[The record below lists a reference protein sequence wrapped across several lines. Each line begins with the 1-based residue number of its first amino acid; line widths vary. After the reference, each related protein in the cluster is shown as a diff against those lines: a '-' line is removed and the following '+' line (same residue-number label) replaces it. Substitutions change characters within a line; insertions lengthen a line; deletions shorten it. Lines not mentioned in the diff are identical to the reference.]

1 LFLFNAVTTAAASAT
16 TATAAPASK
25 PLSLGVIFLTL
36 YIDLIGFSIIFPLFP
51 AMLEYYLGREG
62 HGGLLGWM
70 LANIDVLA
78 RLTGGG
84 GSYLPVLFGGVIG
97 SLYSLLQ
104 FLFAPYWGGLSDRLG
119 RRRVLLLTVAGIA
132 FSYLLWIFSGS
143 FWLFILARLFGGA
156 MSGNLSVAT
165 AAVADVTSRENRAK
179 GMGLVG
185 VAFGLGFIT
194 GPAIGGLMSGHNLLV
209 HHPRLAAFGIH
220 PFSIPALI
228 AFAFCL
234 LNLAWIYTR
243 FAETLTPEAREAAAP
258 RERHPLKALFGIA
271 DLRVRRSNL
280 LYFVFALA
288 FSAVEFSLAF
298 LAADRFA
305 YTPRQMTAIFVFIG
319 FMSIFTQG
327 VLVRKAVPLFGE
339 RRVLVAGVTLF
350 MLALFLMGFATS
362 QVVFYAGLA
371 CLSLGSG
378 FTNSAISALISLY
391 SSVDEQGRVLG
402 VFRSLGSLARAIGPV
417 VGGLIYWRLHPEGLY
432 GLGGM
437 IMLVPIIMS
446 LRLPQ
451 PEK

>member
-1 LFLFNAVTTAAASAT
+1 MTTAASSAT
-16 TATAAPASK
+16 TATAAPAPK

-70 LANIDVLA
+70 LANIDALA

-119 RRRVLLLTVAGIA
+119 RRRVLLLTVTGIA
-132 FSYLLWIFSGS
+132 FSYLLWVFSGS

-194 GPAIGGLMSGHNLLV
+194 GPAIGGLMSGHNLLI
-209 HHPRLAAFGIH
+209 HHPRLALFGIH

-228 AFAFCL
+228 AFACCL
-234 LNLAWIYTR
+234 LNLAWIYLR
-243 FAETLTPEAREAAAP
+243 FAETLTPEARETATP

-305 YTPRQMTAIFVFIG
+305 YTPRQMTTIFVFIG

-327 VLVRKAVPLFGE
+327 VLVRKAVPRFGE

-350 MLALFLMGFATS
+350 MLALFLMGFAPN
-362 QVVFYAGLA
+362 QVIFYAGLA

-417 VGGLIYWRLHPEGLY
+417 VGGLIYWRLNPEGLY
-432 GLGGM
+432 GLGGL